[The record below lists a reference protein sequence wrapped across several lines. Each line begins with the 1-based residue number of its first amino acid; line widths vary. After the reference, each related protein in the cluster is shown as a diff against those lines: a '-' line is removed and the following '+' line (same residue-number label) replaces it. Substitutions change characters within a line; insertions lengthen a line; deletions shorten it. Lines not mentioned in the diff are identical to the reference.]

1 MGPILGKEWAL
12 HNRAPCPPQTWRA
25 GPSGPRTQQAKPNTH
40 SDLGIPQAPFGG
52 SNRGGACVAP
62 RAQPIF
68 CNKGRFGDTK
78 ALWESTRWE
87 HFAAPSSGGNNSLHV
102 ITYYG
107 VSGASVDT
115 IRFRENERNLA
126 LLLDHADSLGHVPV

>member
-1 MGPILGKEWAL
+1 VLAPVAL
-12 HNRAPCPPQTWRA
+12 VPNRLNQTHTQTW
-25 GPSGPRTQQAKPNTH
+25 
-40 SDLGIPQAPFGG
+40 G
-52 SNRGGACVAP
+52 SHKLFLEGQTGGGACVAP

-68 CNKGRFGDTK
+68 CNKGSFGDTK

-87 HFAAPSSGGNNSLHV
+87 HFAAPLSAGSNSLHV
-102 ITYYG
+102 ITCYG

-115 IRFRENERNLA
+115 IRFSENERNLA